1 MPPTHDINW
10 SLWLSTMLPM
20 ALSAGPGNLMV
31 ASSGAQS
38 GVRRSLRFIIGLD
51 LTYFVLALLVGLGLY
66 HSLAQQPQL
75 LRGLR
80 IAGSLYIFW
89 LGLRLLLRP
98 LRKPGEPKQ
107 ALLFRD
113 GVVLQLGNVQGL
125 IMLLV
130 MFSTFSPATH
140 AGSVAVV
147 LLSAALIGVNLFG
160 HLLWACMGSSLQRL
174 LRTRPGLLKAQN
186 LLFGLMLMGVAA
198 WIFLRNEMG

>member
-107 ALLFRD
+107 ALLLRD

-125 IMLLV
+125 IMLLM

-198 WIFLRNEMG
+198 WIFLRNELG

>member
-10 SLWLSTMLPM
+10 SLWLSTMLPL

-66 HSLAQQPQL
+66 HSLAQHPQL
-75 LRGLR
+75 LRSLR

-98 LRKPGEPKQ
+98 LRKPGEPERT
-107 ALLFRD
+107 LLFRD

-130 MFSTFSPATH
+130 MFSTFSPAAR
-140 AGSVAVV
+140 AGSAAVV

-174 LRTRPGLLKAQN
+174 LRTRAGLLSAQN